1 MDKLDPSTKKQL
13 NLLLA
18 KTSNTPKQPKPIA
31 SAVPIALIRK
41 TILKRGNEEQL
52 PLEAE
57 DNELI
62 TESPIRARSVSPM
75 RSPMLVPNYNNFTI
89 KSQCQYRSPNTSPTK
104 SKLSPSKSSYEIGIN
119 NKSPQSPTKSKITPS
134 KSSYDFSQI
143 KSQTTSSLKIN
154 SSISKLPPGPIS
166 GTPTK
171 QIQNETYNHAALDV
185 PMAPMGSPMKIDK
198 NESESFK
205 TVPSRHEDDI
215 FKTKN
220 KELFKTQ
227 REDDFSDED
236 IILNVPKEHV
246 KLINRSNSSF
256 ELNENDPMT
265 NEINKSDDIKM
276 DDLACDLPETKTK
289 FDYNYDFRAN
299 ISTKNTATINNNS
312 FMLSPKRIIQHSVS
326 SPSLPPRI
334 KSLGLASGTPLRA
347 MYRNASESSLWNS
360 NNLINLP
367 GNNSNSLLNDLIE
380 EFFNTNDEACLKKI
394 LALTKIRSN
403 DFDKLTSEQV
413 HKLFINKAS
422 NCNCYET
429 KKNTNTHQHIHYGEM
444 KIKILMNFLSNEPSL
459 LAKSCKEIIELLEE
473 SASKEVDISYV
484 HAHINNLIS
493 ILCNTNL
500 LLTLTQNCIQV
511 CCERISEFKLILL
524 ARCLKSFV
532 VDSVDYGNGEN
543 YCVLS
548 RSIAPLLLVRIVLLL
563 NIYVY

>member
-18 KTSNTPKQPKPIA
+18 KTSSTPKQPKPIV

-41 TILKRGNEEQL
+41 TIIKRGDEEL
-52 PLEAE
+52 PLELE
-57 DNELI
+57 YNELI

-75 RSPMLVPNYNNFTI
+75 GSPMLVPNNNNFTI
-89 KSQCQYRSPNTSPTK
+89 KSQSQSQSQYRSSNTSPTK

-119 NKSPQSPTKSKITPS
+119 NQPPQSPTKSKITPS

-143 KSQTTSSLKIN
+143 KSQTTSSLNIN
-154 SSISKLPPGPIS
+154 SSISKLSPGPIS

-171 QIQNETYNHAALDV
+171 QIQNETYNHVALDI

-198 NESESFK
+198 TESEFFKPSKHEDIFITKAKGSFK
-205 TVPSRHEDDI
+205 AE
-215 FKTKN
+215 K
-220 KELFKTQ
+220 
-227 REDDFSDED
+227 EDDFSDED
-236 IILNVPKEHV
+236 IVLNVPREHV
-246 KLINRSNSSF
+246 KLINRSNSNF
-256 ELNENDPMT
+256 EFNENDPMT

-276 DDLACDLPETKTK
+276 SDLACELPETKAK
-289 FDYNYDFRAN
+289 FDSNYDFRTN
-299 ISTKNTATINNNS
+299 TKSTATINNNS

-360 NNLINLP
+360 NNLNNLP
-367 GNNSNSLLNDLIE
+367 GFNSNSLLNDLIE
-380 EFFNTNDEACLKKI
+380 EYFNTNDEACLKKI
-394 LALTKIRSN
+394 SALTKIRSN
-403 DFDKLTSEQV
+403 DFDKLTSGQV
-413 HKLFINKAS
+413 HKLFINKMS
-422 NCNCYET
+422 NCYET
-429 KKNTNTHQHIHYGEM
+429 KNNSCSHQHIHQGEM

-459 LAKSCKEIIELLEE
+459 LAKSCKEIIELVEE
-473 SASKEVDISYV
+473 SASKEVDISCV

-493 ILCNTNL
+493 TLCNTNL

-532 VDSVDYGNGEN
+532 VDSVDFENGEN

-548 RSIAPLLLVRIVLLL
+548 RSIAPLLLVRISTLL
-563 NIYVY
+563 NVFILIF